1 MKCTISCLW
10 VSAAGKPVPAITVQQ
25 IPVGKCFLISVSSSK
40 ETMFRWNSDHRGRFS
55 KNLTVARET
64 HHQWSWPVWF
74 ASPRWLVYLTASSC
88 SWKVLWGYVDL
99 CSSGYMV
106 LPNVCYLTPIR
117 REPRVFFCFFF
128 SSKEAWSDFSVQ
140 WGTGRHE
147 RNWRGR
153 LQKISNQGQRQGSAS
168 WAAFLRCFFFLS
180 CSLEEILI

>member
-10 VSAAGKPVPAITVQQ
+10 VSAAGKPVPAIIVQQ
-25 IPVGKCFLISVSSSK
+25 IPVGKCFLISVSFSQ
-40 ETMFRWNSDHRGRFS
+40 ETMFRWNSDHKGRFS

-74 ASPRWLVYLTASSC
+74 ASPRWLVYLTASSW

-106 LPNVCYLTPIR
+106 LPNVCYLTLIR
-117 REPRVFFCFFF
+117 REPRVDFF
-128 SSKEAWSDFSVQ
+128 SPAKRHEATLVFSEGQVDMKETEEEDFKRFLTKDKDKEAHRELHF
-140 WGTGRHE
+140 WG
-147 RNWRGR
+147 
-153 LQKISNQGQRQGSAS
+153 
-168 WAAFLRCFFFLS
+168 FFFLS